1 MARPFLLDILA
12 AVDVAASESD
22 VPTSAAPVAMLLG
35 RAKQVKDAVLAALAV
50 HAAVAVVALHHMAIA
65 VMVVAA
71 CGLAYPA
78 AAASAWNSFAEPL
91 ADEQEALL
99 WMCHALKMLEVAS

>member
-1 MARPFLLDILA
+1 VARPFLLDILA

-78 AAASAWNSFAEPL
+78 AASAWNSFAEPL

>member
-1 MARPFLLDILA
+1 VARPFLLDILA

-71 CGLAYPA
+71 CGLAHPDA
-78 AAASAWNSFAEPL
+78 AAAGRRFCGARVPSHFS
-91 ADEQEALL
+91 
-99 WMCHALKMLEVAS
+99 VS

>member
-35 RAKQVKDAVLAALAV
+35 QAKQVKDAVLAALAV

-71 CGLAYPA
+71 CGLPYPA